1 MARKGFT
8 KEQLKKLQ
16 GNPNVLSAS
25 EKRIV
30 YTTEF
35 KEKFIEEYKKGM
47 GPREIFIKAGFDVE
61 ALGYKRIERASDRW
75 RLAYDLP
82 PHRDRLRET
91 ATLRD
96 KLREQDSEIARLET
110 ELSEIRAELKALRG

>member
-16 GNPNVLSAS
+16 ANPNVLSAS
-25 EKRIV
+25 ETRIV

-35 KEKFIEEYKKGM
+35 KQKFIEEYRQGL
-47 GPREIFIKAGFDVE
+47 GPREIFIRAGFDVN

-75 RLAYDLP
+75 RAACDLP
-82 PHRDRLRET
+82 PHRDRLS
-91 ATLRD
+91 ASDTLRD
-96 KLREQDSEIARLET
+96 KLREQGTEIARLET
-110 ELSEIRAELKALRG
+110 ELREIRQELNSLRG